1 LRLAKATRTKETP
14 DEAYL
19 VPPIVRDTDGQ
30 VVMGA
35 DVLVAV
41 VRSGVTIEH
50 PVIEDCTP
58 EQLAELQQRLDRV
71 SEIPGVP
78 FR

>member
-1 LRLAKATRTKETP
+1 M
-14 DEAYL
+14 
-19 VPPIVRDTDGQ
+19 PPIVRDTDSQ

-35 DVLVAV
+35 NALVDANLA
-41 VRSGVTIEH
+41 GGPIEH
-50 PVIEDCTP
+50 PEIEDFTP